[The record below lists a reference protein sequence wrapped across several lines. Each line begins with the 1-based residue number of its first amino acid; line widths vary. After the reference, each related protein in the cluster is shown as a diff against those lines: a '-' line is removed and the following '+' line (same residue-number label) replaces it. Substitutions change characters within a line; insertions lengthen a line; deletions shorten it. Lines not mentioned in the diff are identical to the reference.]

1 MKIESQEFRNATR
14 ANCYKYGSLYVYSDE
29 YVSLDRHNFPK
40 YSSKD
45 SVGAV
50 EKFISLVQG
59 LKTLASGNDATDK
72 LSKPLPGVQWSGD
85 DLSLTINLTGKMYF
99 TSYSDCVTM
108 KNRIRRQVTDNG
120 WSQFVSRSESTGISI
135 ETYKP
140 ARNGVNALYNDD
152 PMDAAGLAMMT
163 SAMQHTADQVNM
175 LTGYFGDN
183 AETYAKGYARFE
195 AMATD
200 RSGLGALGG
209 FGQDIKAGIQAM
221 GSNMNSGMIA
231 KWLTAGHSVR
241 LLVDGQEQQRSVPL
255 VMTDATFT
263 DQAFVVDKTS
273 GGHVYPTEMY
283 VSITLVNMY
292 GSLATASKEA

>member
-1 MKIESQEFRNATR
+1 MKIESQEFRNAAR
-14 ANCYKYGSLYVYSDE
+14 ANCYRYGSLYIYSND
-29 YVSLDRHNFPK
+29 YVALDKHNFPR

-85 DLSLTINLTGKMYF
+85 DLSLSISLSGKMYF
-99 TSYSDCVTM
+99 TSYDDCRIA
-108 KNRIRRQVTDNG
+108 KNRIHRQIVDNG
-120 WSQFVSRSESTGISI
+120 WSQFISRSESTGISV
-135 ETYKP
+135 ETYRP

-175 LTGYFGDN
+175 LTGYFGND
-183 AETYAKGYARFE
+183 AGTYAKGYARFE

-209 FGQDIKAGIQAM
+209 FGQDIKAGLQAM
-221 GSNMNSGMIA
+221 GSNMNSGLIA
-231 KWLTAGHSVR
+231 KWLTAGHPVR
-241 LLVDGQEQQRSVPL
+241 LLINGQEQQRSVPL
-255 VMTDATFT
+255 VMTEISLT

-273 GGHVYPTEMY
+273 NNHVYPTEMS
-283 VSITLVNMY
+283 VSLTLVNMY
-292 GSLATASKEA
+292 GSLATTSKEA